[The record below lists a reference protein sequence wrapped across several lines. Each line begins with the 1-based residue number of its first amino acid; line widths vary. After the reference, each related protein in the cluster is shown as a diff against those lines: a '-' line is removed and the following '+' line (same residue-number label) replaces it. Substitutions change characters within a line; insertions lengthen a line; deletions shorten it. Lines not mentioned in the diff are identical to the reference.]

1 MLVKQIYEY
10 VNEAQKEVLG
20 EESVLQEDLSN
31 LVDVGEAIL
40 NANKYDA
47 YVKAL
52 VNRIG
57 KTIFVARVYKGR
69 APKVLM
75 DAWEFGSIL
84 QKVSGD
90 LPEASEN
97 ESWELE
103 HGTSYDQDVFYKPTV
118 EAKFYNSKTTFEID
132 MSFTELQL
140 KQSFTSAQEM
150 NTFISMLYNEVDKS
164 LTVKVDAL
172 IMRTINSMIAESI
185 YAQYGA
191 SALSGVG
198 GTKAINLLA
207 LYKDEVDS
215 SSTLTASTCL
225 YSKDF
230 LRFASAKIMLYSN
243 RLEVISRLFNVG
255 AKARFTPK
263 DMQRIVMLDV
273 FVTQSATYLDS
284 DTFHNELVKL
294 PNADVVAYWQG
305 SGTDYSFGE
314 VSKID
319 VKLASDKTKTV
330 EVDGVLAVIFDRDAL
345 GVANT
350 DRRVTTHYNAK
361 AEFYNNFYKHDASFF
376 NDLNE
381 NCIVFFVKDAE

>member
-1 MLVKQIYEY
+1 MQVKQIYEY

-31 LVDVGEAIL
+31 LVDIGTAIL
-40 NANKYDA
+40 NASAYDA

-57 KTIFVARVYKGR
+57 KTIFVARVYRGR

-75 DAWEFGSIL
+75 DGWEFGSIL
-84 QKVSGD
+84 QKISGD
-90 LPEASEN
+90 LPDASEN

-103 HGTSYDQDVFYKPTV
+103 HGASYDQDIFYKPTV
-118 EAKFYNSKTTFEID
+118 EAKFYNSKVTFEID

-150 NTFISMLYNEVDKS
+150 NTFLSMLYNEVDKS

-172 IMRTINSMIAESI
+172 VMRTIDSLIVESVS
-185 YAQYGA
+185 AQYGS
-191 SALSGVG
+191 SALTTAG
-198 GTKAINLLA
+198 GTKAVNLLA
-207 LYKDEVDS
+207 LYKSEVNS
-215 SSTLTASTCL
+215 SSTLTQATCL
-225 YSKDF
+225 FDKDF

-243 RLEVISRLFNVG
+243 RLEVMSRLFNVG
-255 AKARFTPK
+255 GKARFTPK
-263 DMQRIVMLDV
+263 EDQKIVMLDV

-294 PNADVVAYWQG
+294 PNADIIPYWQG
-305 SGTDYSFGE
+305 SGTDYAFGQ

-319 VKLASDKTKTV
+319 MKLASDSSKSVTI
-330 EVDGVLAVIFDRDAL
+330 DGVLAVIFDRDAC

-361 AEFYNNFYKHDASFF
+361 AEFYNNFYKHDASYF

-381 NCIVFFVKDAE
+381 NAVVFFVK

>member
-1 MLVKQIYEY
+1 MKVTQIYEL
-10 VNEAQKEVLG
+10 VNGAQKEVLG
-20 EESVLQEDLSN
+20 ETSVLQEDLSN
-31 LVDVGEAIL
+31 LVDLGEAIL

-57 KTIFVARVYKGR
+57 KTIFVTRVYSGR

-90 LPEASEN
+90 LPDAEEN

-103 HGTSYDQDVFYKPTV
+103 DGASYDQDIFYQPKV
-118 EAKFYNSKTTFEID
+118 EAKFYNSKVTFEIP
-132 MSFTELQL
+132 MSFTEKQL
-140 KQSFTSAQEM
+140 KQSFISAQEM
-150 NTFISMLYNEVDKS
+150 NTFLSMLFNEVEKS
-164 LTVKVDAL
+164 LTVKMDAL
-172 IMRTINSMIAESI
+172 VMRTINTMIAECL
-185 YAQYGA
+185 ATGD
-191 SALSGVG
+191 GV
-198 GTKAINLLA
+198 KEVNLLA
-207 LYKDEVDS
+207 LYKSEVDS
-215 SSTLTASTCL
+215 TSTLTASNCL
-225 YSKDF
+225 YDKDF

-263 DMQRIVMLDV
+263 DLQRIVLLDV

-294 PNADVVAYWQG
+294 PNADIIPYWQG
-305 SGTDYSFGE
+305 SGTDYAFDE

-319 VKLASDKTKTV
+319 MKSASGETV
-330 EVDGVLAVIFDRDAL
+330 TQSGILGIIFDRDAL
-345 GVANT
+345 GVANP

-361 AEFYNNFYKHDASFF
+361 AEFYNNYYKHDASYFV
-376 NDLNE
+376 DLNE
-381 NCIVFFVKDAE
+381 NAIVFYVAD

>member
-10 VNEAQKEVLG
+10 VNGAQKEVLG

-57 KTIFVARVYKGR
+57 KTIFVARVYRGR

-103 HGTSYDQDVFYKPTV
+103 HGASYDQDIFYKPVV

-150 NTFISMLYNEVDKS
+150 NTFLSMLYNEVDKS

-172 IMRTINSMIAESI
+172 VMRTIDSMIVESI
-185 YAQYGA
+185 SAQYG
-191 SALSGVG
+191 SNPLTGVG
-198 GTKAINLLA
+198 GTKAVNLLA
-207 LYKDEVDS
+207 LYKSEVDS
-215 SSTLTASTCL
+215 TSTLTASNCL
-225 YSKDF
+225 FNKDF

-243 RLEVISRLFNVG
+243 RLEVMSRLFNVG
-255 AKARFTPK
+255 GKARFTPK
-263 DMQRIVMLDV
+263 DLQRIVLLDV

-294 PNADVVAYWQG
+294 PNADIVAYWQG
-305 SGTDYSFGE
+305 SGTDYSFGQ

-319 VKLASDKTKTV
+319 MKLASDSSKSVTV
-330 EVDGVLAVIFDRDAL
+330 TGVLGIIFDRDAL

-381 NCIVFFVKDAE
+381 NAVVFFVA

>member
-1 MLVKQIYEY
+1 MEVKQIYGY
-10 VNEAQKEVLG
+10 VNEAQREVLG

-31 LVDVGEAIL
+31 LVDIGEAIL

-57 KTIFVARVYKGR
+57 KTIFVARVYRGR

-103 HGTSYDQDVFYKPTV
+103 HGESYDQDVFYKPSV
-118 EAKFYNSKTTFEID
+118 EVKFYNSKTTFEVD
-132 MSFTELQL
+132 MSFTEIQL

-150 NTFISMLYNEVDKS
+150 NTFLSMLYNEVDKS

-172 IMRTINSMIAESI
+172 IMRTIDSMIVESI
-185 YAQYGA
+185 SAQYGS
-191 SALSGVG
+191 SALTGVG
-198 GTKAINLLA
+198 GTKAVNLLA
-207 LYKDEVDS
+207 MYKAEVDS

-225 YSKDF
+225 YDKDF

-243 RLEVISRLFNVG
+243 RMEVMSRLFNVG
-255 AKARFTPK
+255 GKARFTPK
-263 DMQRIVMLDV
+263 EDQRIVLLDV

-305 SGTDYSFGE
+305 SGTDYSFGQ

-319 VKLASDKTKTV
+319 AKLASDKTKSVT
-330 EVDGVLAVIFDRDAL
+330 VDGVLGIIFDRDAL

-381 NCIVFFVKDAE
+381 NAVVFFVK

>member
-1 MLVKQIYEY
+1 MEVKQIYEL
-10 VNEAQKEVLG
+10 VNGATQEVLG
-20 EESVLQEDLSN
+20 ETAIVQEDLGN
-31 LVDVGEAIL
+31 LVDIGEAIL

-57 KTIFVARVYKGR
+57 KTIFVARVYRGR

-75 DAWEFGSIL
+75 DGWEFGSIL

-97 ESWELE
+97 ESWELVD
-103 HGTSYDQDVFYKPTV
+103 GASYDQDVFYKPVV
-118 EAKFYNSKTTFEID
+118 EAKFYNSKTTFEIN
-132 MSFTELQL
+132 MSFTEVQL
-140 KQSFTSAQEM
+140 KQSFISAQEM
-150 NTFISMLYNEVDKS
+150 NTFLSMLYNEVEKS

-172 IMRTINSMIAESI
+172 IMRTINNMIAESVH
-185 YAQYGA
+185 AQYGS
-191 SALSGVG
+191 SALTGVG
-198 GTKAINLLA
+198 GTKAVNLLA
-207 LYKDEVDS
+207 LYKSEVDS
-215 SSTLTASTCL
+215 SSTLTASDCL
-225 YSKDF
+225 YDKDF

-255 AKARFTPK
+255 GKARFTPK
-263 DMQRIVMLDV
+263 DLQKIVMLDV

-294 PNADVVAYWQG
+294 PNADVIPYWQG
-305 SGTDYSFGE
+305 SGTGYAFGD
-314 VSKID
+314 VSKVY
-319 VKLASDKTKTV
+319 VKTANGDEVT
-330 EVDGVLAVIFDRDAL
+330 VDGVLAIIFDRDAL

-381 NCIVFFVKDAE
+381 NAIVFFVK

>member
-1 MLVKQIYEY
+1 MEIKQIYEY

-20 EESVLQEDLSN
+20 EESVLKEDFSN
-31 LVDVGEAIL
+31 LVDIGEAVL

-57 KTIFVARVYKGR
+57 KTIFVARVYRGR

-75 DAWEFGSIL
+75 DAWEFGSVL
-84 QKVSGD
+84 QKISGD

-103 HGTSYDQDVFYKPTV
+103 HGSSYDQDIFYKPTV
-118 EAKFYNSKTTFEID
+118 EAKFYNSKVTFEID
-132 MSFTELQL
+132 MSFTELQV
-140 KQSFTSAQEM
+140 KQSFISAQEM
-150 NTFISMLYNEVDKS
+150 NTFLSMLFNEVDKS
-164 LTVKVDAL
+164 LTVKIDAL
-172 IMRTINSMIAESI
+172 IMRTVDSLIAESVH
-185 YAQYGA
+185 AQYGS
-191 SALSGVG
+191 SALTGVG
-198 GTKAINLLA
+198 GTKAVNLLA
-207 LYKDEVDS
+207 LYKSEVDS
-215 SSTLTASTCL
+215 QSTLTASTCL
-225 YSKDF
+225 FDKDF

-243 RLEVISRLFNVG
+243 RLEVMSRLFNVG
-255 AKARFTPK
+255 GKARFTPK
-263 DMQRIVMLDV
+263 DLQRIVMLDV

-314 VSKID
+314 VSKIYCKTPSGDD
-319 VKLASDKTKTV
+319 VT
-330 EVDGVLAVIFDRDAL
+330 VDGVLCVIFDRDAC

-350 DRRVTTHYNAK
+350 ERRVTTHYNAK
-361 AEFYNNFYKHDASFF
+361 AEFYNNFYKHDASYFI
-376 NDLNE
+376 DLNE
-381 NCIVFFVKDAE
+381 NAIVFFVK

>member
-1 MLVKQIYEY
+1 MEVKQIYEL
-10 VNEAQKEVLG
+10 VNGAQKEVLG

-31 LVDVGEAIL
+31 LVDIGESVF
-40 NANKYDA
+40 NANAYDK

-75 DAWEFGSIL
+75 DAWEFGSVL

-103 HGTSYDQDVFYKPTV
+103 HGASYDQDIFYKPVV

-132 MSFTELQL
+132 MSFTEVQL

-150 NTFISMLYNEVDKS
+150 NTFLSMLYNEVDKS

-172 IMRTINSMIAESI
+172 IMRTIDSMIVESI
-185 YAQYGA
+185 SAQYG
-191 SALSGVG
+191 SNPLTGVG
-198 GTKAINLLA
+198 GTKAVNLLA
-207 LYKDEVDS
+207 LYKAEKDPT
-215 SSTLTASTCL
+215 STLTASNCL
-225 YSKDF
+225 FDKDF

-243 RLEVISRLFNVG
+243 RLEVMSRLFNVG
-255 AKARFTPK
+255 GKARFTPK
-263 DMQRIVMLDV
+263 DLQRIVLLDV

-294 PNADVVAYWQG
+294 PNADIVAYWQG
-305 SGTDYSFGE
+305 SGTDYSFGQ

-319 VKLASDKTKTV
+319 MKLASDSTKSVTV
-330 EVDGVLAVIFDRDAL
+330 TGVLGIIFDRDAL

-361 AEFYNNFYKHDASFF
+361 AEFYNNFYKHDASYF

-381 NCIVFFVKDAE
+381 NAVVFFVA

>member
-1 MLVKQIYEY
+1 MEIKQIYEF

-20 EESVLQEDLSN
+20 EESLLKEDLSN
-31 LVDVGEAIL
+31 LVDIGEAIF
-40 NANKYDA
+40 NASKYDA
-47 YVKAL
+47 YVKSL

-57 KTIFVARVYKGR
+57 KTIFVARVYRGR

-75 DAWEFGSIL
+75 DAWEFGSVL
-84 QKVSGD
+84 QKISGD

-103 HGTSYDQDVFYKPTV
+103 HGASYDQDIFYKPTV

-132 MSFTELQL
+132 MSFTELQV
-140 KQSFTSAQEM
+140 KQSFISAQEM
-150 NTFISMLYNEVDKS
+150 NTFLSMLFNEVDKS

-172 IMRTINSMIAESI
+172 IMRTIDSLIAESVH
-185 YAQYGA
+185 AQYGS
-191 SALSGVG
+191 SALTGVG
-198 GTKAINLLA
+198 GTKAVNLLA
-207 LYKDEVDS
+207 LYKSEVDS

-225 YSKDF
+225 FDKDF

-243 RLEVISRLFNVG
+243 RLEVMSRLFNVG
-255 AKARFTPK
+255 GKARFTPK
-263 DMQRIVMLDV
+263 DLQRIVMLDV

-305 SGTDYSFGE
+305 SGTGYAFND
-314 VSKID
+314 VSKIYCKTPSGDD
-319 VKLASDKTKTV
+319 VT
-330 EVDGVLAVIFDRDAL
+330 VDGVLAVIFDRDAC

-361 AEFYNNFYKHDASFF
+361 AEFYNNFYKHDASYFI
-376 NDLNE
+376 DLNE
-381 NCIVFFVKDAE
+381 NAIVFFVK

>member
-1 MLVKQIYEY
+1 MEVKQIYGY
-10 VNEAQKEVLG
+10 VNEAQREVLG

-31 LVDVGEAIL
+31 LVDIGEAIL

-57 KTIFVARVYKGR
+57 KTIFVARVYRGR

-103 HGTSYDQDVFYKPTV
+103 HGESYDQDVFYKPSV
-118 EAKFYNSKTTFEID
+118 EVKFYNSKTTFEVD
-132 MSFTELQL
+132 MSFTEIQL

-150 NTFISMLYNEVDKS
+150 NTFLSMLYNEVDKS

-172 IMRTINSMIAESI
+172 IMRTIDSMIVESI
-185 YAQYGA
+185 SAQYGS
-191 SALSGVG
+191 SALTGVG
-198 GTKAINLLA
+198 GTKAVNLLA
-207 LYKDEVDS
+207 MYKAEVDS

-225 YSKDF
+225 YDKDF

-243 RLEVISRLFNVG
+243 RMEVMSRLFNVG
-255 AKARFTPK
+255 GKARFTPK
-263 DMQRIVMLDV
+263 EDQRIVLLDV

-305 SGTDYSFGE
+305 SGTDYSFGQ

-319 VKLASDKTKTV
+319 AKLASDKTKSVT
-330 EVDGVLAVIFDRDAL
+330 VDGVLGIIFDRDAL

-350 DRRVTTHYNAK
+350 VRID
-361 AEFYNNFYKHDASFF
+361 
-376 NDLNE
+376 
-381 NCIVFFVKDAE
+381 

>member
-1 MLVKQIYEY
+1 MKVTQIYEL
-10 VNEAQKEVLG
+10 VNGAQKEVLG

-31 LVDVGEAIL
+31 LVDIGDSITNAVG
-40 NANKYDA
+40 YDK

-57 KTIFVARVYKGR
+57 KTIFVNRVYAGR

-103 HGTSYDQDVFYKPTV
+103 HGASYDQDIFYKPTV
-118 EAKFYNSKTTFEID
+118 EAKFYNKKVTFEID
-132 MSFTELQL
+132 MSFTDVQL
-140 KQSFTSAQEM
+140 KQSFISAQEM
-150 NTFISMLYNEVDKS
+150 NTFLSMLFNEVEKS
-164 LTVKVDAL
+164 LTVKLDTL
-172 IMRTINSMIAESI
+172 IMRTVNTMIAECI
-185 YAQYGA
+185 HA
-191 SALSGVG
+191 G
-198 GTKAINLLA
+198 GTKAVNLLA
-207 LYKDEVDS
+207 LYKSEVDPQS
-215 SSTLTASTCL
+215 QLTASNCL

-243 RLEVISRLFNVG
+243 RLEVMSRLFNVG
-255 AKARFTPK
+255 GKARFTPK
-263 DMQRIVMLDV
+263 DLQRIVLLDV

-294 PNADVVAYWQG
+294 PNADLVPYFQG
-305 SGTDYSFGE
+305 SGTDYAFDE

-319 VKLASDKTKTV
+319 IKSASGIEV
-330 EVDGVLAVIFDRDAL
+330 EQSGILGIIFDRDAL
-345 GVANT
+345 GVSNPE
-350 DRRVTTHYNAK
+350 RRVTTHYNAK
-361 AEFYNNFYKHDASFF
+361 AEFYNNFYKHDASYFI
-376 NDLNE
+376 DLNE
-381 NCIVFFVKDAE
+381 NAVVFYVAD

>member
-1 MLVKQIYEY
+1 MKITQIYEL
-10 VNEAQKEVLG
+10 VNGAQKEVLG

-31 LVDVGEAIL
+31 LVDIGDSITNAVG
-40 NANKYDA
+40 YDK

-57 KTIFVARVYKGR
+57 KTIFVNRVYAGR

-103 HGTSYDQDVFYKPTV
+103 HGASYDQDIFYKPTV
-118 EAKFYNSKTTFEID
+118 EAKFYNKKVTFEID

-140 KQSFTSAQEM
+140 KQSFISAQEM
-150 NTFISMLYNEVDKS
+150 NTFLSMLFNEVEKS
-164 LTVKVDAL
+164 LTVKLDAL
-172 IMRTINSMIAESI
+172 IMRTINTMIAECI
-185 YAQYGA
+185 HA
-191 SALSGVG
+191 G
-198 GTKAINLLA
+198 GTKAVNLLG
-207 LYKDEVDS
+207 LYKSEVDPQ
-215 SSTLTASTCL
+215 STLTASTCL
-225 YSKDF
+225 YSKEF

-243 RLEVISRLFNVG
+243 RLEVMSRLFNVG

-263 DMQRIVMLDV
+263 EMQRIVLLDV

-294 PNADVVAYWQG
+294 PNADLVPYFQG
-305 SGTDYSFGE
+305 SGTDYSFSE

-319 VKLASDKTKTV
+319 IKSASGV
-330 EVDGVLAVIFDRDAL
+330 EVEQSGILGIIFDRDAV
-345 GVANT
+345 GVSNPE
-350 DRRVTTHYNAK
+350 RRVTTHYNAK
-361 AEFYNNFYKHDASFF
+361 AEFYNNFYKHDASYFI
-376 NDLNE
+376 DLNE
-381 NCIVFFVKDAE
+381 NAVVFYVAD

>member
-1 MLVKQIYEY
+1 MKITQIYEL
-10 VNEAQKEVLG
+10 VNGAQKEVLG
-20 EESVLQEDLSN
+20 ETSVLNEDLSN
-31 LVDVGEAIL
+31 LVDLGDSIL
-40 NANKYDA
+40 NAVGYDK

-57 KTIFVARVYKGR
+57 KTIFVNRVYSGR

-103 HGTSYDQDVFYKPTV
+103 HGASYDQDIFYKPTV
-118 EAKFYNSKTTFEID
+118 EAKFYNKKVTFEVD

-140 KQSFTSAQEM
+140 KQSFTSPQEM
-150 NTFISMLYNEVDKS
+150 NTFLSMLFNEVEKS
-164 LTVKVDAL
+164 MTVKLDAL
-172 IMRTINSMIAESI
+172 IMRTVNTMIAECI
-185 YAQYGA
+185 HA
-191 SALSGVG
+191 G

-207 LYKDEVDS
+207 LYKSEVDS

-230 LRFASAKIMLYSN
+230 LRFASARIMLVSN
-243 RLEVISRLFNVG
+243 RLPVISRLFNVG

-263 DMQRIVMLDV
+263 DYQRIVLLDV
-273 FVTQSATYLDS
+273 LVTQAATYLDS

-294 PNADVVAYWQG
+294 PNADIIPYWQG

-319 VKLASDKTKTV
+319 IKSTSGTEV
-330 EVDGVLAVIFDRDAL
+330 EQSGILGIIFDRDAL
-345 GVANT
+345 GVSNP
-350 DRRVTTHYNAK
+350 DRRVTAHYNSK
-361 AEFYNNFYKHDASFF
+361 AEFYNNFYKHDASYFI
-376 NDLNE
+376 DLNE
-381 NCIVFFVKDAE
+381 NAVVFYVAD

>member
-1 MLVKQIYEY
+1 MKITQIYEL
-10 VNEAQKEVLG
+10 VNGAQKEVLG
-20 EESVLQEDLSN
+20 EESVLKEDLSN
-31 LVDVGEAIL
+31 LVDLGDTIANAVG
-40 NANKYDA
+40 YDK

-57 KTIFVARVYKGR
+57 KTIFVNRVYSGR

-103 HGTSYDQDVFYKPTV
+103 HGASYDQDIFYKPSV
-118 EAKFYNSKTTFEID
+118 EAKFYNKKVTFEVD

-140 KQSFTSAQEM
+140 KQSFINAQEM
-150 NTFISMLYNEVDKS
+150 NSFLSMLFNNVEKS
-164 LTVKVDAL
+164 MTVKLDAL
-172 IMRTINSMIAESI
+172 IMRTINTMIAECI
-185 YAQYGA
+185 HA
-191 SALSGVG
+191 G
-198 GTKAINLLA
+198 GTKAVNLLA
-207 LYKDEVDS
+207 LYKSEVDPK
-215 SSTLTASTCL
+215 STLTASDCL

-243 RLEVISRLFNVG
+243 RLEVMSRLFNVG
-255 AKARFTPK
+255 GKARFTSK
-263 DMQRIVMLDV
+263 EYQRIVLLDV

-294 PNADVVAYWQG
+294 PNADIVPYFQG
-305 SGTDYSFGE
+305 SGTDYSFSE

-319 VKLASDKTKTV
+319 IKSASGEEV
-330 EVDGVLAVIFDRDAL
+330 EQSGILGLIFDRDAL
-345 GVANT
+345 GVSNPE
-350 DRRVTTHYNAK
+350 RRVTTHYNGK
-361 AEFYNNFYKHDASFF
+361 AEFYNNFYKHDASYFI
-376 NDLNE
+376 DLNE
-381 NCIVFFVKDAE
+381 NAVVFYVAD

>member
-1 MLVKQIYEY
+1 MEVVQIFSY
-10 VNEAQKEVLG
+10 VNEAQREVLG

-31 LVDVGEAIL
+31 LVDIGEAIL

-57 KTIFVARVYKGR
+57 KTIFVARVYRGR

-103 HGTSYDQDVFYKPTV
+103 HGESYDQDVFYKPSV
-118 EAKFYNSKTTFEID
+118 EVKFYNSKTTFEVD
-132 MSFTELQL
+132 MSFTEIQL

-150 NTFISMLYNEVDKS
+150 NTFLSMLYNEVDKS

-172 IMRTINSMIAESI
+172 IMRTIDSMIVESI
-185 YAQYGA
+185 SAQYGS
-191 SALSGVG
+191 SALTGVG
-198 GTKAINLLA
+198 GTKAVNLLA
-207 LYKDEVDS
+207 MYKAEVDS

-225 YSKDF
+225 YDKDF

-243 RLEVISRLFNVG
+243 RMEVMSRLFNVG
-255 AKARFTPK
+255 GKARFTPK
-263 DMQRIVMLDV
+263 EDQRIVLLDV

-305 SGTDYSFGE
+305 SGTDYSFGQ

-319 VKLASDKTKTV
+319 AKLASDKTKSVT
-330 EVDGVLAVIFDRDAL
+330 VDGVLGIIFDRDAL

-381 NCIVFFVKDAE
+381 NAVVFFVK

>member
-1 MLVKQIYEY
+1 MLVKQIYEL
-10 VNEAQKEVLG
+10 VNGAQKEVLG

-31 LVDVGEAIL
+31 LVDLGDTIANAVG
-40 NANKYDA
+40 YDK

-57 KTIFVARVYKGR
+57 KTIFVNRVYSGR

-103 HGTSYDQDVFYKPTV
+103 HGASYDQDIFYKPSV
-118 EAKFYNSKTTFEID
+118 EAKFYNKKVTFEVD
-132 MSFTELQL
+132 MSFTEVQL
-140 KQSFTSAQEM
+140 KQSFISAQEM
-150 NTFISMLYNEVDKS
+150 NTFLSMLFNEVEKS
-164 LTVKVDAL
+164 MTVKLDAL
-172 IMRTINSMIAESI
+172 IMRTVNTMIAECI
-185 YAQYGA
+185 NA
-191 SALSGVG
+191 G
-198 GTKAINLLA
+198 GTKAVNLLA
-207 LYKDEVDS
+207 MYKSEVDS
-215 SSTLTASTCL
+215 DSELTATDCL

-243 RLEVISRLFNVG
+243 RLEVMSRLFNVG
-255 AKARFTPK
+255 GKARFTPK
-263 DMQRIVMLDV
+263 DYQRIVLLDV

-294 PNADVVAYWQG
+294 PNADVVPYFQG
-305 SGTDYSFGE
+305 SGTDYSFEE

-319 VKLASDKTKTV
+319 IKSASGAEV
-330 EVDGVLAVIFDRDAL
+330 EQTGILGIIFDRDAL
-345 GVANT
+345 GVSNPE
-350 DRRVTTHYNAK
+350 RRVTTHYNGK
-361 AEFYNNFYKHDASFF
+361 AEFYNNFYKHDASYFI
-376 NDLNE
+376 DLNE
-381 NCIVFFVKDAE
+381 NAVVFYVAD

>member
-1 MLVKQIYEY
+1 MKVTQIYEL
-10 VNEAQKEVLG
+10 VNGAQKEVLG

-31 LVDVGEAIL
+31 LVDLGEAIL

-57 KTIFVARVYKGR
+57 KTIFVTRVYSGR

-90 LPEASEN
+90 LPDAEEN

-103 HGTSYDQDVFYKPTV
+103 DGASYDQDIFYQPKV
-118 EAKFYNSKTTFEID
+118 EAKFYNSKVTFEIP
-132 MSFTELQL
+132 MSFTEKQL
-140 KQSFTSAQEM
+140 KQSFISAQEM
-150 NTFISMLYNEVDKS
+150 NTFLSMLFNEVEKS
-164 LTVKVDAL
+164 LTVKMDAL
-172 IMRTINSMIAESI
+172 VMRTINTMIAECL
-185 YAQYGA
+185 ATGD
-191 SALSGVG
+191 GV
-198 GTKAINLLA
+198 KEVNLLA
-207 LYKDEVDS
+207 LYKSEVDS
-215 SSTLTASTCL
+215 TSTLTASNCL
-225 YSKDF
+225 YDKDF

-263 DMQRIVMLDV
+263 DLQRIVLLDV

-294 PNADVVAYWQG
+294 PNADIIPYWQG
-305 SGTDYSFGE
+305 SGTDYAFDE

-319 VKLASDKTKTV
+319 MKSASGETV
-330 EVDGVLAVIFDRDAL
+330 TQSGILGIIFDRDAL
-345 GVANT
+345 GVANP

-361 AEFYNNFYKHDASFF
+361 AEFYNNYYKHDASYFV
-376 NDLNE
+376 DLNE
-381 NCIVFFVKDAE
+381 NAIVFYVAD

>member
-1 MLVKQIYEY
+1 MEVKQIYEL
-10 VNEAQKEVLG
+10 VNGATQEVLG
-20 EESVLQEDLSN
+20 ETAIVQEDLGN
-31 LVDVGEAIL
+31 LVDIGEAIL

-57 KTIFVARVYKGR
+57 KTIFVARVYRGR

-75 DAWEFGSIL
+75 DGWEFGSIL

-97 ESWELE
+97 ESWELVD
-103 HGTSYDQDVFYKPTV
+103 GASYDQDVFYKPVV
-118 EAKFYNSKTTFEID
+118 EAKFYNSKTTFEIN
-132 MSFTELQL
+132 MSFTEIQL

-150 NTFISMLYNEVDKS
+150 NTFLSMLYNEVEKS

-172 IMRTINSMIAESI
+172 IMRTINNMIAESVH
-185 YAQYGA
+185 AQYGS
-191 SALSGVG
+191 SALTGVG
-198 GTKAINLLA
+198 GTKAVNLLA
-207 LYKDEVDS
+207 LYKSEVDS
-215 SSTLTASTCL
+215 SSTLTASDCL
-225 YSKDF
+225 YDKDF

-255 AKARFTPK
+255 GKARFTPK
-263 DMQRIVMLDV
+263 DLQKIVMLDV

-294 PNADVVAYWQG
+294 PNADVVPYWQG
-305 SGTDYSFGE
+305 SGTGYAFGD
-314 VSKID
+314 VSKIY
-319 VKLASDKTKTV
+319 VKTANGD
-330 EVDGVLAVIFDRDAL
+330 EVTIDGVICTIFDRDAC

-381 NCIVFFVKDAE
+381 NCIVFFVK

>member
-1 MLVKQIYEY
+1 MEIKQIYEL
-10 VNEAQKEVLG
+10 VNGAQQEVLG
-20 EESVLQEDLSN
+20 ETSVLQENLGN
-31 LVDVGEAIL
+31 LVDIGESVL

-57 KTIFVARVYKGR
+57 KTIFVARAYSGR

-103 HGTSYDQDVFYKPTV
+103 HGASYDQDIFYKPV
-118 EAKFYNSKTTFEID
+118 FEAKFYNSKTTFEID
-132 MSFTELQL
+132 MSFTELQI

-150 NTFISMLYNEVDKS
+150 NTFLSMLYNEVDKS

-172 IMRTINSMIAESI
+172 IMRTINSMIAESV
-185 YAQYGA
+185 YAQYG
-191 SALSGVG
+191 SSPLTGVG
-198 GTKAINLLA
+198 GTKAVNLLA
-207 LYKDEVDS
+207 LYKAEVDAT
-215 SSTLTASTCL
+215 STLTASTCL
-225 YSKDF
+225 YNKDF

-255 AKARFTPK
+255 GKARFTPK
-263 DMQRIVMLDV
+263 EMQRIVLLDV
-273 FVTQSATYLDS
+273 LVTQSATYLDS

-294 PNADVVAYWQG
+294 PNADVVAYFQG
-305 SGTDYSFGE
+305 SGTNYSFGE

-319 VKLASDKTKTV
+319 VKTPSGHDV
-330 EVDGVLAVIFDRDAL
+330 SIDGVLGIIFDRDAL
-345 GVANT
+345 GVSNT

-381 NCIVFFVKDAE
+381 NAVVFFVK

>member
-1 MLVKQIYEY
+1 MKITQIYEL
-10 VNEAQKEVLG
+10 VNGAQKEVLG
-20 EESVLQEDLSN
+20 EESVLKEDLSN
-31 LVDVGEAIL
+31 LVDLGDTIANAVG
-40 NANKYDA
+40 YDK

-57 KTIFVARVYKGR
+57 KTIFVNRVYSGR

-103 HGTSYDQDVFYKPTV
+103 HGASYDQDIFYKPSV
-118 EAKFYNSKTTFEID
+118 EAKFYNKKVTFEVD

-140 KQSFTSAQEM
+140 KQSFISAQEM
-150 NTFISMLYNEVDKS
+150 NTFLSMLFNEVEKS
-164 LTVKVDAL
+164 MTVKLDAL
-172 IMRTINSMIAESI
+172 IMRTINTMIAECI
-185 YAQYGA
+185 HA
-191 SALSGVG
+191 G
-198 GTKAINLLA
+198 GTKAVNLLT
-207 LYKDEVDS
+207 LYKSEVDPK
-215 SSTLTASTCL
+215 STLTASDCL

-243 RLEVISRLFNVG
+243 RLEVMSRLFNVG
-255 AKARFTPK
+255 GKARFTPK
-263 DMQRIVMLDV
+263 EYQRIVLLDV

-294 PNADVVAYWQG
+294 PNADIVPYFQG
-305 SGTDYSFGE
+305 SGTDYSFSE

-319 VKLASDKTKTV
+319 IKSASGEEV
-330 EVDGVLAVIFDRDAL
+330 EQSGILGLIFDRDAL
-345 GVANT
+345 GVSNPE
-350 DRRVTTHYNAK
+350 RRVTTHYNSK
-361 AEFYNNFYKHDASFF
+361 AEFYNNFYKHDASYFI
-376 NDLNE
+376 DLNE
-381 NCIVFFVKDAE
+381 NAVVFYVAD

>member
-1 MLVKQIYEY
+1 MEVKQIYSY
-10 VNEAQKEVLG
+10 VNEAQREVLG

-31 LVDVGEAIL
+31 LVDIGESIL

-57 KTIFVARVYKGR
+57 KTIFVARAYRGR

-97 ESWELE
+97 ESWELT
-103 HGTSYDQDVFYKPTV
+103 HGASYDQDIFYKPSV

-140 KQSFTSAQEM
+140 KQSFLSAQEM
-150 NTFISMLYNEVDKS
+150 NTFLSMLYNEVDKS

-172 IMRTINSMIAESI
+172 VMRTINSMIAESVH
-185 YAQYGA
+185 AQYG
-191 SALSGVG
+191 SNPLTGVG
-198 GTKAINLLA
+198 GTKAVNLLA
-207 LYKDEVDS
+207 MYKAEVDS
-215 SSTLTASTCL
+215 SSTLTASDCL
-225 YSKDF
+225 FNKDF
-230 LRFASAKIMLYSN
+230 LRYASAKIMLYSN

-263 DMQRIVMLDV
+263 DLQHIVMIDV
-273 FVTQSATYLDS
+273 FATQSATYLDS

-294 PNADVVAYWQG
+294 PNADVVPYWQG

-319 VKLASDKTKTV
+319 VKVASDGEEVT
-330 EVDGVLAVIFDRDAL
+330 VDGVLCIIFDRDSL

-350 DRRVTTHYNAK
+350 DKRVTTHYNAK

-381 NCIVFFVKDAE
+381 NAIVFFVK

>member
-1 MLVKQIYEY
+1 MEIKQIYEY

-20 EESVLQEDLSN
+20 EESVLKEDFSN
-31 LVDVGEAIL
+31 LVDIGEAVL

-57 KTIFVARVYKGR
+57 KTIFVARVYRGR

-75 DAWEFGSIL
+75 DAWEFGSVL
-84 QKVSGD
+84 QKISGD

-103 HGTSYDQDVFYKPTV
+103 HGSSYDQDIFYKPTV
-118 EAKFYNSKTTFEID
+118 EAKFYNSKVTFEID
-132 MSFTELQL
+132 MSFTELQV
-140 KQSFTSAQEM
+140 KQSFISAQEM
-150 NTFISMLYNEVDKS
+150 NTFLSMLFNEVDKS
-164 LTVKVDAL
+164 LTVKIDAL
-172 IMRTINSMIAESI
+172 IMRTVDSLIAESVH
-185 YAQYGA
+185 AQYGS
-191 SALSGVG
+191 SALTGVG
-198 GTKAINLLA
+198 GTKAVNLLA
-207 LYKDEVDS
+207 LYKSEVDS
-215 SSTLTASTCL
+215 QSTLTASTCL
-225 YSKDF
+225 FDKDF

-243 RLEVISRLFNVG
+243 RLEVMSRLFNVG
-255 AKARFTPK
+255 GKARFTPK
-263 DMQRIVMLDV
+263 DLQRIVMLDV

-314 VSKID
+314 VSKIYCKTPSGDD
-319 VKLASDKTKTV
+319 VT
-330 EVDGVLAVIFDRDAL
+330 VDGVLCVIFDRDAC

-350 DRRVTTHYNAK
+350 ERRVTTHYNAK
-361 AEFYNNFYKHDASFF
+361 AEFYNNFYKHDASYFI
-376 NDLNE
+376 DLNE
-381 NCIVFFVKDAE
+381 NAVVFFVK

>member
-20 EESVLQEDLSN
+20 TESVLQEDLGN
-31 LVDVGEAIL
+31 LVDIGESIL

-57 KTIFVARVYKGR
+57 KTIFVARVYQGR

-103 HGTSYDQDVFYKPTV
+103 HGASYDQDIFYKPVV
-118 EAKFYNSKTTFEID
+118 EAKFYNSKVTFEID

-140 KQSFTSAQEM
+140 KQSFVSAQEM
-150 NTFISMLYNEVDKS
+150 NTFLSMLYNEVDKS

-172 IMRTINSMIAESI
+172 VMRTIDSMIVESI
-185 YAQYGA
+185 NAQYGS
-191 SALSGVG
+191 SALTGVG
-198 GTKAINLLA
+198 GTKAVNLLA
-207 LYKDEVDS
+207 MYKAEVDS
-215 SSTLTASTCL
+215 SSTLTAANCL
-225 YSKDF
+225 YNKDF

-243 RLEVISRLFNVG
+243 RLEVMSRLFNIG
-255 AKARFTPK
+255 GKARFTPK
-263 DMQRIVMLDV
+263 EMQRIVLLDV

-294 PNADVVAYWQG
+294 PNADIVAYWQG
-305 SGTDYSFGE
+305 SGTDYSFGQ

-319 VKLASDKTKTV
+319 MKLASDSSKSVTV
-330 EVDGVLAVIFDRDAL
+330 TGVLGIIFDRDAL

-381 NCIVFFVKDAE
+381 NAVVFFVA

>member
-1 MLVKQIYEY
+1 MKITQIYEL
-10 VNEAQKEVLG
+10 VNGAQKEVLG

-31 LVDVGEAIL
+31 LVDLGESIL

-57 KTIFVARVYKGR
+57 KTIFVTRVYSGR

-75 DAWEFGSIL
+75 DGWEFGSVL

-103 HGTSYDQDVFYKPTV
+103 DGASYDQDIFYQPKV
-118 EAKFYNSKTTFEID
+118 EAKFYNSKVTFEIP
-132 MSFTELQL
+132 MSFTEKQL
-140 KQSFTSAQEM
+140 KQSFISAQEM
-150 NTFISMLYNEVDKS
+150 NTFLSMLFNEVEKS

-172 IMRTINSMIAESI
+172 IMRTINTMIAECI
-185 YAQYGA
+185 HA
-191 SALSGVG
+191 G
-198 GTKAINLLA
+198 GTHAINLLA
-207 LYKDEVDS
+207 LYKSEVDS
-215 SSTLTASTCL
+215 SSTLTASDCL

-230 LRFASAKIMLYSN
+230 LRFASAKIMLFSN
-243 RLEVISRLFNVG
+243 RLPVISRLFNVG

-263 DMQRIVMLDV
+263 ELQRIIMLDV

-294 PNADVVAYWQG
+294 PNADIVPYWQG
-305 SGTDYSFGE
+305 SGTDYSFEE

-319 VKLASDKTKTV
+319 IKSASGTEV
-330 EVDGVLAVIFDRDAL
+330 EQGGILCIIADRDAV
-345 GVANT
+345 GVANV

-361 AEFYNNFYKHDASFF
+361 AEFYNNYYKHDASYFI
-376 NDLNE
+376 DLNE
-381 NCIVFFVKDAE
+381 NAVVFYVAD

>member
-1 MLVKQIYEY
+1 MQVTQIYEL
-10 VNEAQKEVLG
+10 VNGVQRELLG

-31 LVDVGEAIL
+31 LVDIGDSITNAVG
-40 NANKYDA
+40 YDK

-57 KTIFVARVYKGR
+57 KTIFVNRAYAGR

-103 HGTSYDQDVFYKPTV
+103 HGASYDQDIFYKPSV
-118 EAKFYNSKTTFEID
+118 EAKFYNKKVTFEVD
-132 MSFTELQL
+132 MSFTEIQL
-140 KQSFTSAQEM
+140 KQSFISAQEM
-150 NTFISMLYNEVDKS
+150 NTFLSMLFNEVEKS
-164 LTVKVDAL
+164 MTVKLDAL
-172 IMRTINSMIAESI
+172 IMRTVNTMIAECI
-185 YAQYGA
+185 HA
-191 SALSGVG
+191 G
-198 GTKAINLLA
+198 GTKAVNLLA
-207 LYKDEVDS
+207 LYKSEVDTT
-215 SSTLTASTCL
+215 STLTASNCL

-243 RLEVISRLFNVG
+243 RLEVMSRLFNIG

-263 DMQRIVMLDV
+263 NMQRIVLLDV

-294 PNADVVAYWQG
+294 PNADLVPYFQG
-305 SGTDYSFGE
+305 SGTDYAFSE

-319 VKLASDKTKTV
+319 IKSASGNEV
-330 EVDGVLAVIFDRDAL
+330 EQSGILGIIFDRDAL
-345 GVANT
+345 GVSNP
-350 DRRVTTHYNAK
+350 DRRVTTHYNGK
-361 AEFYNNFYKHDASFF
+361 AEFYNNFYKHDASYFI
-376 NDLNE
+376 DLNE
-381 NCIVFFVKDAE
+381 NAVVFYVAD

>member
-1 MLVKQIYEY
+1 MEVKQIYEF
-10 VNEAQKEVLG
+10 VNVAQQEVLG
-20 EESVLQEDLSN
+20 ESSVLNEDLSN
-31 LVDVGEAIL
+31 LVDIGEAVL
-40 NANKYDA
+40 NANAYDK

-57 KTIFVARVYKGR
+57 KSIFVARVYRGR

-75 DAWEFGSIL
+75 DGWEFGSIL

-90 LPEASEN
+90 LPEASET
-97 ESWELE
+97 EDWELV
-103 HGTSYDQDVFYKPTV
+103 HGASYDQDIFYKPEV
-118 EAKFYNSKTTFEID
+118 EAKFYNSKVTFEID

-140 KQSFTSAQEM
+140 KQSFTNAQEM
-150 NTFISMLYNEVDKS
+150 NTFLSMLYNEVDKS

-172 IMRTINSMIAESI
+172 IMRTINNMIAESI
-185 YAQYGA
+185 HAQYGS
-191 SALSGVG
+191 SALTGVG
-198 GTKAINLLA
+198 GTKAVNLLA
-207 LYKDEVDS
+207 LYKQEVDS
-215 SSTLTASTCL
+215 NSTLTNSTCL
-225 YSKDF
+225 FDREF

-243 RLEVISRLFNVG
+243 RLEVMSRLFNVG
-255 AKARFTPK
+255 GKARFTPK
-263 DMQRIVMLDV
+263 EMQRIVLLDV

-305 SGTDYSFGE
+305 SGTDYAFNQ

-319 VKLASDKTKTV
+319 VKTSSGSSVSATGIL
-330 EVDGVLAVIFDRDAL
+330 GIIYDRDAL

-361 AEFYNNFYKHDASFF
+361 AEFYNNFYKHDASYF

-381 NCIVFFVKDAE
+381 NAVVFFVA

>member
-1 MLVKQIYEY
+1 MKITQIYEL
-10 VNEAQKEVLG
+10 VNGAQKEVLG
-20 EESVLQEDLSN
+20 EQSVLQEDLSN
-31 LVDVGEAIL
+31 LVDLGESIL

-57 KTIFVARVYKGR
+57 KTIFVNRVYSGR

-103 HGTSYDQDVFYKPTV
+103 DGASYDQDIFYQPKV
-118 EAKFYNSKTTFEID
+118 EAKFYNSEVTFEIP
-132 MSFTELQL
+132 MSFTEKQL
-140 KQSFTSAQEM
+140 KQSFISAQEM
-150 NTFISMLYNEVDKS
+150 NTFLSMLFNEVEKS

-172 IMRTINSMIAESI
+172 IMRTINTMIAECI
-185 YAQYGA
+185 HA
-191 SALSGVG
+191 G
-198 GTKAINLLA
+198 GTHAINLLA
-207 LYKDEVDS
+207 LYKSEVDS

-230 LRFASAKIMLYSN
+230 LRFASAKIMLFSN
-243 RLEVISRLFNVG
+243 RLPVISRLFNVG

-263 DMQRIVMLDV
+263 DLQRITMLDV
-273 FVTQSATYLDS
+273 FVTQAGTYLDS

-294 PNADVVAYWQG
+294 PNADIVPYWQG
-305 SGTDYSFGE
+305 SGTNYSFAE

-319 VKLASDKTKTV
+319 IKSTSGTEVKQGGILCLIA
-330 EVDGVLAVIFDRDAL
+330 DRDAV
-345 GVANT
+345 GVANV

-361 AEFYNNFYKHDASFF
+361 AEFYNNYYKHDASYFI
-376 NDLNE
+376 DLNE
-381 NCIVFFVKDAE
+381 NAVVFYVAD

>member
-1 MLVKQIYEY
+1 MQVKQIYEY

-57 KTIFVARVYKGR
+57 KTIFVARVYRGR

-75 DAWEFGSIL
+75 DGWEFGSIL

-103 HGTSYDQDVFYKPTV
+103 HGASYDQDIFYKPVV

-150 NTFISMLYNEVDKS
+150 NTFLSMLYNEVDKS

-172 IMRTINSMIAESI
+172 IMRTINSMIVESI
-185 YAQYGA
+185 SAQYGS
-191 SALSGVG
+191 SALTGVG

-207 LYKDEVDS
+207 MYKSEVDS
-215 SSTLTASTCL
+215 SSILTASTCL
-225 YSKDF
+225 YDKDF

-255 AKARFTPK
+255 GKARFTPK
-263 DMQRIVMLDV
+263 EDQRIVLLDV

-305 SGTDYSFGE
+305 SGTDYSFGQ

-319 VKLASDKTKTV
+319 AKLASDSSKSVT
-330 EVDGVLAVIFDRDAL
+330 VDGVLGIIFDRDAL

-381 NCIVFFVKDAE
+381 NAVVFFVK

>member
-1 MLVKQIYEY
+1 MLVKQIYDY
-10 VNEAQKEVLG
+10 VNTAQQEVLG
-20 EESVLQEDLSN
+20 ETSVLQEDLSN
-31 LVDVGEAIL
+31 LVDIGEAIL

-57 KTIFVARVYKGR
+57 KTIFVARVYQGR

-103 HGTSYDQDVFYKPTV
+103 HGASYDQDIFYRPVV

-140 KQSFTSAQEM
+140 KQSFTNAQEM
-150 NTFISMLYNEVDKS
+150 NTFLSMLYNEVDKS

-172 IMRTINSMIAESI
+172 VMRTIDSMIVESVH
-185 YAQYGA
+185 AQYG
-191 SALSGVG
+191 SNPLTGVG
-198 GTKAINLLA
+198 GTKAVNLLA
-207 LYKDEVDS
+207 MYKAEVDS
-215 SSTLTASTCL
+215 SSPLTQADCL
-225 YSKDF
+225 FDKDF
-230 LRFASAKIMLYSN
+230 LRYASAKIMLYSN

-255 AKARFTPK
+255 GKARFTPK
-263 DMQRIVMLDV
+263 EYQKIVLLDV

-305 SGTDYSFGE
+305 SGTDYSFDE

-319 VKLASDKTKTV
+319 MKLASDSSETV
-330 EVDGVLAVIFDRDAL
+330 TIDGVLGIIFDRDAL

-381 NCIVFFVKDAE
+381 NAVVFFVK

>member
-1 MLVKQIYEY
+1 MEVKQIYGY

-31 LVDVGEAIL
+31 LVDIGEAIL

-57 KTIFVARVYKGR
+57 KTIFVARVYRGR

-103 HGTSYDQDVFYKPTV
+103 HGESYNQDVFYKPSV
-118 EAKFYNSKTTFEID
+118 EVKFYNSKTTFEVD
-132 MSFTELQL
+132 MSFTEIQL

-150 NTFISMLYNEVDKS
+150 NTFLSMLYNEVDKS

-172 IMRTINSMIAESI
+172 IMRTIDSMIVESI
-185 YAQYGA
+185 SAQYGS
-191 SALSGVG
+191 SALTGVG
-198 GTKAINLLA
+198 GTKAVNLLA
-207 LYKDEVDS
+207 MYKAEVDS

-225 YSKDF
+225 YDKDF

-243 RLEVISRLFNVG
+243 RMEVMSRLFNVG
-255 AKARFTPK
+255 GKARFTPK
-263 DMQRIVMLDV
+263 EDQRIVLLDV

-305 SGTDYSFGE
+305 SGTDYSFGQ

-319 VKLASDKTKTV
+319 AKLASDKTKSVT
-330 EVDGVLAVIFDRDAL
+330 VDGVLGIIFDRDAL

-381 NCIVFFVKDAE
+381 NAVVFFVK